1 MSFIRQQKD
10 GVQCMYKREHQD
22 ILSALPFLL
31 FYTKKKTMASTR
43 FYTSV
48 FLIIAFSHFLF
59 VSTAPL
65 ERRIIGASKLLQGVK
80 GKLFSG
86 SGTYYQ
92 VGSGSCGE
100 HDTDSE
106 LVVAVNKAQMENGKL
121 SLCKHLL
128 ESTSHTCTCRFQD
141 QTPITILNVTK
152 WFPSLETKAQ

>member
-1 MSFIRQQKD
+1 
-10 GVQCMYKREHQD
+10 
-22 ILSALPFLL
+22 
-31 FYTKKKTMASTR
+31 MASTR

-106 LVVAVNKAQMENGKL
+106 LVVAVNKAQMENGSNPNNNPKCDKMV
-121 SLCKHLL
+121 SI
-128 ESTSHTCTCRFQD
+128 TGDQGTVAARVVDTCPACANGALDMSPTTFKRVCGDLAEGVCNISWQF
-141 QTPITILNVTK
+141 L
-152 WFPSLETKAQ
+152 